1 MNKKVYKQ
9 NGYQVKMDNELGY
22 YHLFPLPSKNELK
35 KYYEQEFYEKN
46 YAGQKNDSYKE
57 VKQEEEDEFIEIRCG
72 DILEIIN
79 KEAKGKKIIDIGCGY
94 GNFLGFC
101 HKNGY
106 EATGVEPGR
115 QAVEYIKN
123 KFNLSVYQTNIED
136 FVKMTK
142 EKYHVAVLLDVLE
155 HMREPYKILT
165 DVRDNILE
173 DEGILVVR
181 TPNEFNKLQLIANQ
195 EYRLKNWWISAPQH
209 INYFTIAHLEKLI
222 TNCGY
227 EVFLKEAAFP
237 LEMFILFGDQ

>member
-1 MNKKVYKQ
+1 MRLLKALKPIASLLKDWSASEV
-9 NGYQVKMDNELGY
+9 
-22 YHLFPLPSKNELK
+22 SK
-35 KYYEQEFYEKN
+35 KYAN
-46 YAGQKNDSYKE
+46 ST
-57 VKQEEEDEFIEIRCG
+57 V
-72 DILEIIN
+72 
-79 KEAKGKKIIDIGCGY
+79 IDIGCGY

-237 LEMFILFGDQ
+237 LEMFILFGDQYVGNLQLGRTIHKKRVLFEKTLKKYDNNYKRKLFQNFAEMGIGREITIYARKK